1 MQVLSGGWKIAA
13 DTKNGGRQER
23 WFEKVQK
30 GAEDAPVPG
39 IIQQVFPDYYGVAWY
54 WHTFKP
60 AETAGGDQRYLLT
73 FGMVDYLAEVWV
85 NGQAVGG
92 HEGGETPFTLDV
104 TAAVKA
110 GKENLLVVRVLNP
123 TDEPIDGIKL
133 SEIPKRN
140 KEAREYMPGRSYNYG
155 GILTA
160 VTLQVAPAVRITDIF
175 ARPVIKTGE
184 VRVTTTIRNDTNGTV
199 RGKLTATTGP
209 AQGGEILTCLQ
220 INSDF
225 QPGDSVHVQTLKVDQ
240 PHLWNLDDPYL
251 YRVVVNLG
259 AEKFNHEKM
268 VRFGFREFRV
278 EKGYFRLNGKRI
290 ILRSTHTGNHMPIGQ
305 VVPQDPDLMR
315 RDFLMAKVAGYN
327 CVRFIAGMGFSEQMD
342 FCDEIGLMVYEE
354 CLAGWCLADSPH
366 MSERFERSIREMV
379 LRDRNHPSIA
389 IWGLLNET
397 GDGPVFRQAV
407 KTLSLVREL
416 DDSRLV
422 LLGSGR
428 WDCHQE
434 IGSVSNPG
442 SKTWEHEWG
451 AESPDAVAKTSGWDT
466 LHGGYF
472 PNAGDAH
479 VYPGTP
485 HPPVTI
491 HFIRNLGK
499 DTKPVFLSEYGTGSM
514 LDVVRG
520 SRWFE
525 QLKARP
531 DLADVTLFRTMAEKL
546 EEDWKRWGFENVYPF
561 TQDLLR
567 ESQRLHTR
575 QRLLGFDLIR
585 SNPKICG
592 YNLTGILDHGITGEG
607 VWTYF
612 REWKPGTAEALYDGW
627 APLRWCL
634 FAEPLHGY
642 SGRKFKL
649 EAVLA
654 NEDVLGPGEYPVTLK
669 VSGKTGNV
677 WEKKVTVKIPKPATG
692 QDGPLVVN
700 VFCGEVKLTAPTGE
714 YEFGAYMEQ
723 GGAPFGGRLK
733 FYISDPAD
741 LPKVKPA
748 ITIWGLDKRVE
759 KWLDKQGVKCKPH
772 SNKASK
778 NREVILVGNSAAL
791 NTDVEGWQALARK
804 LAQGGSAVF
813 LSPKAF
819 TNTSSTTKVGKLE
832 RKCGKEP
839 GETFGVSWREFDV
852 PNAAKE
858 EAEVFSK
865 EFYGCINYHASDL
878 PNGEYEV
885 ELGMCE
891 GFCSVKEQRLFDVKI
906 NGEFVLRDFDIVKEA
921 GGPHLAVKRKF
932 KVRTQKGTI
941 EINFRPGKV
950 NAPSVSRVRI
960 FDANGEMIS
969 EDTALKSGKLAIG
982 WLPLKNKG
990 RCYEFGDWLYHKE
1003 CVAKAHPIF
1012 DGLQAKGI
1020 MDWDYYGP
1028 VISHTLFEKQD
1039 EPENVIVAAFAAGYC
1054 CQGGY
1059 ASGIMMAE
1067 YLFGK
1072 GRFITN
1078 TFNILDNIDTHPAAD
1093 RLLLNM
1099 INYAAEFGKGPAAPL
1114 PKNFEKTLKA
1124 INYIE

>member
-1 MQVLSGGWKIAA
+1 MQVLSGGWKIAV
-13 DTKNGGRQER
+13 DTKNVGRQER

-30 GAEDAPVPG
+30 ESQEAPVPG

-54 WHTFKP
+54 WHTFTP
-60 AETAGGDQRYLLT
+60 AQTAQADQRYLLN

-92 HEGGETPFTLDV
+92 HEGSETPFTLDI

-110 GKENLLVVRVLNP
+110 GKENLLAVRVLNP
-123 TDEPIDGIKL
+123 TDDPIDGIKL

-140 KEAREYMPGRSYNYG
+140 KEAKEYMPGRSYNCG
-155 GILTA
+155 GILTP
-160 VTLQVAPAVRITDIF
+160 VTLQVTPAVHITDIF
-175 ARPVIKTGE
+175 ARPTIKTGE
-184 VRVTTTIRNDTNGTV
+184 IRVTVTLQNDTNSPIKGN
-199 RGKLTATTGP
+199 LTAVTGP
-209 AQGGEILTCLQ
+209 ANGGEILTSAVLESE
-220 INSDF
+220 IKTGS
-225 QPGDSVHVQTLKVDQ
+225 SVHTLILKVDQ

-251 YRVVVNLG
+251 YRVGVKLEAG
-259 AEKFNHEKM
+259 KYTHQKM
-268 VRFGFREFRV
+268 VRCGFRDFRV

-327 CVRFIAGMGFSEQMD
+327 CVRFIAGMGYSEQMD

-354 CLAGWCLADSPH
+354 CLAGWCLADSPK
-366 MSERFERSIREMV
+366 MSERFERSVREMV
-379 LRDRNHPSIA
+379 LRDRNHPSITL
-389 IWGLLNET
+389 WGLLNET

-422 LLGSGR
+422 LLASGR
-428 WDCHQE
+428 WDCQPE

-442 SKTWEHEWG
+442 SDRWEHEWG
-451 AESPDAVAKTSGWDT
+451 SEGPDAKAVPNMWDMN
-466 LHGGYF
+466 HGGYF
-472 PNAGDAH
+472 DKMGDVH

-491 HFIRNLGK
+491 NFLRNLGK

-520 SRWFE
+520 TRWFE
-525 QLKARP
+525 QMKARP
-531 DLADVTLFRTMAEKL
+531 DLSDVTLFRTMAEKL
-546 EEDWKRWGFENVYPF
+546 EADWKRWGFETVYAF

-607 VWTYF
+607 VWTFF

-634 FAEPLHGY
+634 FADPLHGY
-642 SGRKFKL
+642 SGRKIKL

-654 NEDVLGPGEYPVTLK
+654 NEDVLGPGEYPVTLR
-669 VSGKTGNV
+669 VSGKTGNI
-677 WEKKVTVKIPKPATG
+677 WEKKVTATIPKPAPG
-692 QDGPLVVN
+692 QDGPLAVN
-700 VFCGEVKLTAPTGE
+700 VFCGEVKLTAPAGE
-714 YEFGAYMEQ
+714 YEFGAYMEH

-733 FYISDPAD
+733 FYLSDPVSF
-741 LPKVKPA
+741 PKVKP
-748 ITIWGLDKRVE
+748 TVTVWGLNTPVE
-759 KWLDKQGVKCKPH
+759 KWLGKQGVKCKPY
-772 SNKASK
+772 SKSISK
-778 NREVILVGNSAAL
+778 NREVILVGDSPAL
-791 NTDVEGWQALARK
+791 NTDTAGWQSLVRK
-804 LAQGGSAVF
+804 IAQGSSAVF
-813 LSPKAF
+813 LSPKVF
-819 TNTSSTTKVGKLE
+819 TNTSGKAKLGKLE
-832 RKCGKEP
+832 RKG
-839 GETFGVSWREFDV
+839 GEGAGGQYGVSWREFEV
-852 PNAAKE
+852 PNVPKEDAAI
-858 EAEVFSK
+858 FSK
-865 EFYGCINYHASDL
+865 EYYGCLNYHASDL

-885 ELGMCE
+885 ELGLCE
-891 GFCSVKEQRLFDVKI
+891 GYCTGKDQRIFDVKI
-906 NGEFVLRDFDIVKEA
+906 NGEYVLREFDIVGEA
-921 GGPHLAVKRKF
+921 GGPHLAVIRKF
-932 KVRTQKGTI
+932 KVKAQKGKI
-941 EINFRPGKV
+941 EINFCPGKT
-950 NAPSVSRVRI
+950 NAPSVSRMRI
-960 FDANGEMIS
+960 FDAKGEMII
-969 EDTALKSGKLAIG
+969 EDTAFKSGKLAIG
-982 WLPLKNKG
+982 WLPLENKG

-1012 DGLQAKGI
+1012 EGLQCKGI
-1020 MDWDYYGP
+1020 MDWDFYGP
-1028 VISHTLFEKQD
+1028 VISHKLFENLDKPQ
-1039 EPENVIVAAFAAGYC
+1039 EVIAAAFASGYC
-1054 CQGGY
+1054 CPGGY

-1067 YLFGK
+1067 YTFGK
-1072 GRFITN
+1072 GRFIIN
-1078 TFNILDNIDTHPAAD
+1078 TFNILENINQHPAAD

-1099 INYAAEFGKGPAAPL
+1099 ANYAAGFAKGPAGPL

-1124 INYIE
+1124 ISYIE